1 MFLYAKGRARQV
13 PARIVKQNREIKEL
27 FRAKIREKVEQER
40 KEMHERVDKE
50 VPSWIRWAVRPLAEW
65 RFNAVRA
72 RDNARG
78 ERGENNAFLHFW
90 LLLPNN
96 WVVVNDAVLEP
107 DEFIQIDHVLI
118 GPPGIFLVETKAWEG
133 AFLGYKDNWKRKE
146 GNAWVR
152 CESPTKQNLRHRR
165 LFAEW
170 LKGLGLCLPGDF
182 GEYVFPAV
190 LFTLCRWLKA
200 EYCFMPVFRDGA
212 ELVGYLRR
220 CVKERELFSPGQMDA
235 VARALADAKTLCTQ
249 FGVERME
256 KVKTAKGKECVRVLG
271 REEKANLVRGM
282 YAARGR
288 VVSKVFPDKRE
299 AGWWC
304 FYVGI

>member
-1 MFLYAKGRARQV
+1 MCAAESNEVRETRRSAGVLYKPEKAGGANRFSVMPSRTSRLHNETHRVRDVCGNRTGGKGTV
-13 PARIVKQNREIKEL
+13 LTETDNPAGRI
-27 FRAKIREKVEQER
+27 AAAAER
-40 KEMHERVDKE
+40 
-50 VPSWIRWAVRPLAEW
+50 LAAAGPFGEAPPW
-65 RFNAVRA
+65 R
-72 RDNARG
+72 
-78 ERGENNAFLHFW
+78 
-90 LLLPNN
+90 
-96 WVVVNDAVLEP
+96 
-107 DEFIQIDHVLI
+107 
-118 GPPGIFLVETKAWEG
+118 
-133 AFLGYKDNWKRKE
+133 GYKDNWKRKE

-288 VVSKVFPDKRE
+288 IVSKVFPDKRE